1 MAVGA
6 PELAG
11 TELAAAAGARVCSG
25 SALGCTT
32 GAWRWATASW
42 ECAKHGDTLGFE
54 PAWLWHVDGV
64 TGGAECSGSVEM
76 AARGRNRG
84 VKEGG

>member
-11 TELAAAAGARVCSG
+11 TGLVAAAEARVCLG

-32 GAWRWATASW
+32 GAWRGATASW
-42 ECAKHGDTLGFE
+42 ECGKRGDALGFE
-54 PAWLWHVDGV
+54 PAWL
-64 TGGAECSGSVEM
+64 CP
-76 AARGRNRG
+76 
-84 VKEGG
+84 